1 MNSETSEGS
10 VLFGGIDH
18 VKYNSDLVTLPL
30 DNIYADKGYEQPI
43 TFNVQLSS
51 LTLTSSGGDVNA
63 ISSPVSVLLDS
74 GTIFIVL
81 PRDNLKTIM
90 KSLGATFSYDVDLYV
105 IDCPIGLMSTSW
117 VITFWSMPMSFLI

>member
-18 VKYNSDLVTLPL
+18 AKYTGDLVTLPL
-30 DNIYADKGYEQPI
+30 DNIHSDKGVEQPI

-74 GTIFIVL
+74 GTTIMVL
-81 PRDNLKTIM
+81 PKDNLKAIM
-90 KSLGATFSYDVDLYV
+90 KSLGATFSDDYDL
-105 IDCPIGLMSTSW
+105 
-117 VITFWSMPMSFLI
+117 